1 MRRRWGLLGVIV
13 AVAVGAAALGWI
25 VGREVQSPE
34 DAGSDSEPPEPSL
47 IAVPVES
54 RVLNS
59 NVVVRGDIRFSESED
74 LTLDPGIAA
83 GVDAVVTGQL
93 PGEGEDLIE
102 GDVFI
107 EVSGRPVIAL
117 VGELPMFRTLGPGST
132 GDDVQQLEEALARLG
147 YDPGPIDNS
156 FDGATETAIEGLY
169 RDRGYAWPGLDAG
182 EVAQLRAAEDS
193 VDRSRDQLRD
203 AEADLARASEPLPA
217 SLRLQ
222 LEAELISVR
231 QNLDRIKSET
241 QSRLDAASTGASDAD
256 AALDAAVAANTL
268 AVDRLAQAEGGT
280 HPDTGLP
287 ASPGELA
294 SLAQDVTTAQEN
306 LDAATLALSN
316 ANHELA
322 SAIYGGA
329 DQVAAAQRELD
340 ITVASQAETLA
351 APDTTFE
358 RRAVDDART
367 ALEDARTELAE
378 LDFRL
383 GTEMPKSEAVFLD
396 ILPRRIDRV
405 LIERGDTVRGPVMR
419 ISGAEIVID
428 SSVAAADRPLVSV
441 GDRVIVDDEGLG
453 IELEGQITE
462 LADTPGGL
470 ATGESRYY
478 VQVVPQGG
486 DPLQLRGLNVRLTI
500 PIESTDGAVL
510 AVPLAAL
517 SAGADGTARVQ
528 VEREP
533 GLTELVTVV
542 VGLSADGFVEVQP
555 IDGSLVSGDDVVV
568 GRE

>member
-1 MRRRWGLLGVIV
+1 MRRRWSLLGVIV

-34 DAGSDSEPPEPSL
+34 DVATDREPPEPSL

-93 PGEGEDLIE
+93 PGEGEDLNE

-117 VGELPMFRTLGPGST
+117 VGELPMFRTLGPGSS
-132 GDDVQQLEEALARLG
+132 GDDVRQLEDALARLG

-156 FDGATETAIEGLY
+156 FDGDTETAIEGLY

-182 EVAQLRAAEDS
+182 EVAQLRVAEDS

-203 AEADLARASEPLPA
+203 AEADLARANEPLPA

-241 QSRLDAASTGASDAD
+241 QSRLDAASTVASEAD
-256 AALDAAVAANTL
+256 AALDAAVDANTL

-287 ASPGELA
+287 ASSEELA
-294 SLAQDVTTAQEN
+294 SLAQAATTTQEN

-316 ANHELA
+316 ANDELA
-322 SAIYGGA
+322 SAIYEGA
-329 DQVAAAQRELD
+329 DEVAAAQRGLD

-367 ALEDARTELAE
+367 ALEDAMTELAE

-383 GTEMPKSEAVFLD
+383 GTEMPKSEIVFLD

-405 LIERGDTVRGPVMR
+405 LVERGDTVSGPVVR

-428 SSVAAADRPLVSV
+428 SSVATADRPLVSV

-478 VQVVPQGG
+478 VQVVPEGG

-542 VGLSADGFVEVQP
+542 VGLSADGFVEVQA
-555 IDGSLVSGDDVVV
+555 IDGSLVAGDDVVV

>member
-1 MRRRWGLLGVIV
+1 MRRRWGLLGIIV
-13 AVAVGAAALGWI
+13 AVAVGTAALGWI

-34 DAGSDSEPPEPSL
+34 DVATDREPPEPSL

-93 PGEGEDLIE
+93 PGEGEDLNE

-169 RDRGYAWPGLDAG
+169 RDRGYAWPGLDAD

-231 QNLDRIKSET
+231 QNLDRIKSDT
-241 QSRLDAASTGASDAD
+241 QSRLDAASIVASDAD
-256 AALDAAVAANTL
+256 AALDAAVAAGTL
-268 AVDRLAQAEGGT
+268 AVDRLAHAEGGT

-287 ASPGELA
+287 ASPEELA

-316 ANHELA
+316 ANDELA
-322 SAIYGGA
+322 SAIYEGA

-367 ALEDARTELAE
+367 ALEDAMTELAE

-383 GTEMPKSEAVFLD
+383 GTEMPKSEVVFLD

-405 LIERGDTVRGPVMR
+405 LVERGDTVSGPVMR

-428 SSVAAADRPLVSV
+428 SSVATADRPLVSV

-462 LADTPGGL
+462 LADTPGGQ
-470 ATGESRYY
+470 ATGQSRYY
-478 VQVVPQGG
+478 VQVVPEGG

-533 GLTELVTVV
+533 GLTELVTVL